1 MADGSVTI
9 NVELDAKNTQNDIDS
24 LKKEI
29 NGLTADLSKKNKD
42 IDTAVKRR
50 DKLYA
55 DLEKR
60 VSEYNAAQEK
70 TQEAIDAQLPI
81 TSAIEET
88 RQKIKEAET
97 EVKKYKQEWLSGV
110 SGADSNQSKAQETL
124 SNLQQN
130 LIDLKS
136 EAQKYDASIERAAET
151 EKAAK
156 IAMEEIEVAAV
167 NAKHNVRNL
176 QEDAEK
182 LSSNL
187 ESAKGQAGDLE
198 KKLATA
204 GYDAEKMNEG
214 TKKAG
219 KSADLFAKR
228 IKSVVRSALVFTV
241 ITQALSKLR
250 NWVGDVIKTS
260 PEAAAAI
267 AQLKGALLT
276 MVQPLVDV
284 IIPAFTALVQ
294 VLTAVVAKIAQFV
307 ASISGKSLAA
317 STESAKALNNQTKA
331 LKGTGKAAKD
341 ASKSLASFDEIN
353 KLSGTSDNSGSGAD
367 SESIAPN
374 FDFLDGVSDRLKNI
388 ATAVALIG
396 TGLALWKVSDSLPGN
411 LGLIATKL
419 GGIAIAAGGL
429 ALMWDGLKD
438 AWENGIDWT
447 NFLEILAGAGALVGG
462 LALAFGKVGAGIG
475 LVVAGAAL
483 IVTAF
488 HDMEE
493 NGINLKNVLM
503 LITGI
508 LSAGLGISILTGSW
522 VPLMI
527 AAIAGIV
534 VAMLAWTGN
543 LGEFIDSIK
552 GIFSGLIDFITGVFS
567 GDLDKAF
574 NGLKKMLKSLINA
587 DIIIV
592 ESFINT
598 IIRAV
603 NWLISQLNKIHFE
616 LPDWVPGIGG
626 LSFGVN
632 IPAINEKKL
641 PRLATGA
648 VIPPNREFLAVL
660 GDQKQGTNIETPL
673 PTMIQAFKQALA
685 EIGYNG
691 SNEAVL
697 VLDREVLG
705 KVVYKLNKAENKRIG
720 VNLAGV

>member
-1 MADGSVTI
+1 MADGSVII
-9 NVELDAKNTQNDIDS
+9 NTELDAK
-24 LKKEI
+24 
-29 NGLTADLSKKNKD
+29 
-42 IDTAVKRR
+42 
-50 DKLYA
+50 
-55 DLEKR
+55 
-60 VSEYNAAQEK
+60 
-70 TQEAIDAQLPI
+70 DAQKEL
-81 TSAIEET
+81 SA
-88 RQKIKEAET
+88 
-97 EVKKYKQEWLSGV
+97 
-110 SGADSNQSKAQETL
+110 
-124 SNLQQN
+124 
-130 LIDLKS
+130 
-136 EAQKYDASIERAAET
+136 
-151 EKAAK
+151 
-156 IAMEEIEVAAV
+156 
-167 NAKHNVRNL
+167 
-176 QEDAEK
+176 
-182 LSSNL
+182 
-187 ESAKGQAGDLE
+187 LE
-198 KKLATA
+198 KKIRSLDDKIALIGRKKMPLEQQALDLGTALEVAKQKLDALQSGGAASDAIKEQAETVSSIQYRWNQVNNQIERYDKSISNAKIEIDFTKEKAGELAAYLAEA
-204 GYDAEKMNEG
+204 GKNAEKMGKG
-214 TKKAG
+214 TQKAG

-250 NWVGDVIKTS
+250 NWASDVIKTS

-307 ASISGKSLAA
+307 AAISGKSLAA

-331 LKGTGKAAKD
+331 LKGAGKAAKD

-503 LITGI
+503 LITG
-508 LSAGLGISILTGSW
+508 LLAAGLGISVLTGSW
-522 VPLMI
+522 IPLMV

-534 VAMLAWTGN
+534 TAMLAWTGN

-552 GIFSGLIDFITGVFS
+552 GVFSGLVQFIKGVFT
-567 GDLDKAF
+567 GDMKSAF
-574 NGLKKMLKSLINA
+574 EGLKKVFKNLINA
-587 DIIIV
+587 DIILV

-626 LSFGVN
+626 PSFGVN
-632 IPAINEKKL
+632 IPAISEKKL
-641 PRLATGA
+641 PRLAQGA

-691 SNEAVL
+691 NNEAVL

-705 KVVYKLNKAENKRIG
+705 KVVYKLNKAESKRIG

>member
-1 MADGSVTI
+1 MADGSVII
-9 NVELDAKNTQNDIDS
+9 NTELDAKDAQKELSALEKKIRS
-24 LKKEI
+24 LDDKIALIGQKKMPLEQQALDL
-29 NGLTADLSKKNKD
+29 GTALEVAKQKLDALQSGGAASDAIKEQAETVSSIQYRWNQVNNQ
-42 IDTAVKRR
+42 IERY
-50 DKLYA
+50 DKLISNA
-55 DLEKR
+55 KIEIDFTKEKAGELATYLAE
-60 VSEYNAAQEK
+60 SGENAGKMNAG
-70 TQEAIDAQLPI
+70 
-81 TSAIEET
+81 
-88 RQKIKEAET
+88 
-97 EVKKYKQEWLSGV
+97 VK
-110 SGADSNQSKAQETL
+110 
-124 SNLQQN
+124 
-130 LIDLKS
+130 
-136 EAQKYDASIERAAET
+136 
-151 EKAAK
+151 KAAK
-156 IAMEEIEVAAV
+156 
-167 NAKHNVRNL
+167 
-176 QEDAEK
+176 
-182 LSSNL
+182 
-187 ESAKGQAGDLE
+187 
-198 KKLATA
+198 
-204 GYDAEKMNEG
+204 
-214 TKKAG
+214 
-219 KSADLFAKR
+219 SADAFSKR
-228 IKSVVRSALVFTV
+228 IKAVVRSALVFTV

-250 NWVGDVIKTS
+250 NWAGDVIKAR
-260 PEAAAAI
+260 PEASEAI
-267 AQLKGALLT
+267 AKLKGALLT

-307 ASISGKSLAA
+307 AAISGKSLAA

-374 FDFLDGVSDRLKNI
+374 FDFLDGVSNRLKNI

-462 LALAFGKVGAGIG
+462 LALSFGAVGAGIG
-475 LVVAGAAL
+475 LVVAGATL

-503 LITGI
+503 LIAG
-508 LSAGLGISILTGSW
+508 LLAAGLGISVLTGSW

-552 GIFSGLIDFITGVFS
+552 GVFSGLVQFIKGVFT
-567 GDLDKAF
+567 GDMKSAF
-574 NGLKKMLKSLINA
+574 EGLKKVFKNLINA
-587 DIIIV
+587 DIILV

-598 IIRAV
+598 VIRAL
-603 NWLISQLNKIHFE
+603 NWLIRQINKISFDV
-616 LPDWVPGIGG
+616 PSWVPGIGG
-626 LSFGVN
+626 KSLGMN
-632 IPAINEKKL
+632 IPSISEKKL

-648 VIPPNREFLAVL
+648 VIPPNREFMAVL
-660 GDQKQGTNIETPL
+660 GDQKSGTNIETPEEL
-673 PTMIQAFKQALA
+673 LRQIYREEAGANTQILQAILDAVREGKIMVVNDRVLA
-685 EIGYNG
+685 EVVRKSA
-691 SNEAVL
+691 SNMARATGTSFVP
-697 VLDREVLG
+697 V
-705 KVVYKLNKAENKRIG
+705 
-720 VNLAGV
+720 

>member
-1 MADGSVTI
+1 MADGSVII
-9 NVELDAKNTQNDIDS
+9 NTELDAKDAQKELSALEKKIDRLNNKAYQAKQAKMPLEQQS
-24 LKKEI
+24 LEL
-29 NGLTADLSKKNKD
+29 GAAL
-42 IDTAVKRR
+42 DTAKK
-50 DKLYA
+50 KL
-55 DLEKR
+55 DLLQSSNASSDAIKDQTETVTSIQYR
-60 VSEYNAAQEK
+60 WDQVNNQIDRYNA
-70 TQEAIDAQLPI
+70 TI
-81 TSAIEET
+81 TN
-88 RQKIKEAET
+88 
-97 EVKKYKQEWLSGV
+97 
-110 SGADSNQSKAQETL
+110 AD
-124 SNLQQN
+124 
-130 LIDLKS
+130 
-136 EAQKYDASIERAAET
+136 R
-151 EKAAK
+151 
-156 IAMEEIEVAAV
+156 EI
-167 NAKHNVRNL
+167 
-176 QEDAEK
+176 
-182 LSSNL
+182 
-187 ESAKGQAGDLE
+187 ESAKSKAGELSAY
-198 KKLATA
+198 LADA
-204 GYDAEKMNEG
+204 GKNAGKMNEG

-250 NWVGDVIKTS
+250 NWAGDVIKTS

-284 IIPAFTALVQ
+284 IIPAFTVLVQ
-294 VLTAVVAKIAQFV
+294 ILTAVVAKIAQFV

-396 TGLALWKVSDSLPGN
+396 TGLALWKVSGSLPGN

-488 HDMEE
+488 RDIEK
-493 NGINLKNVLM
+493 NGVNLKNVLM
-503 LITGI
+503 LIAS
-508 LSAGLGISILTGSW
+508 LLAAGLGISVLTGSW

-534 VAMLAWTGN
+534 TAMLAWTGN

-552 GIFSGLIDFITGVFS
+552 GVFSGLVQFIKGVFT
-567 GDLDKAF
+567 GDMKSAF
-574 NGLKKMLKSLINA
+574 EGLKKVFKNLINA
-587 DIIIV
+587 DIILV
-592 ESFINT
+592 ESFVNT
-598 IIRAV
+598 VIRAL
-603 NWLISQLNKIHFE
+603 NWLIRQINKISFDV
-616 LPDWVPGIGG
+616 PSWVPGIGG
-626 LSFGVN
+626 KSFGVN
-632 IPAINEKKL
+632 IPSISEKKL

-648 VIPPNREFLAVL
+648 VIPPNREFMAVL
-660 GDQKQGTNIETPL
+660 GDQKSGTNIETPEEL
-673 PTMIQAFKQALA
+673 LRQIYREEAGANTQILQAILDAVREGKIMVVNDRVLA
-685 EIGYNG
+685 EVVRKSA
-691 SNEAVL
+691 SNMARATGTSFVP
-697 VLDREVLG
+697 V
-705 KVVYKLNKAENKRIG
+705 
-720 VNLAGV
+720 

>member
-1 MADGSVTI
+1 MANADGSVII
-9 NVELDAKNTQNDIDS
+9 NTELNDKQAQAELNRLTRKIDALNAKVSDKSQAKMALTEQANQLGAALDTAKAKLDAMQTSGAAPDAIQEQAETVTSLQYQWDTVNGKID
-24 LKKEI
+24 
-29 NGLTADLSKKNKD
+29 
-42 IDTAVKRR
+42 R
-50 DKLYA
+50 Y
-55 DLEKR
+55 
-60 VSEYNAAQEK
+60 AQE
-70 TQEAIDAQLPI
+70 IDKAVSDIGTAKDRAGELASQL
-81 TSAIEET
+81 SA
-88 RQKIKEAET
+88 A
-97 EVKKYKQEWLSGV
+97 G
-110 SGADSNQSKAQETL
+110 
-124 SNLQQN
+124 QN
-130 LIDLKS
+130 
-136 EAQKYDASIERAAET
+136 
-151 EKAAK
+151 
-156 IAMEEIEVAAV
+156 
-167 NAKHNVRNL
+167 
-176 QEDAEK
+176 
-182 LSSNL
+182 
-187 ESAKGQAGDLE
+187 AG
-198 KKLATA
+198 
-204 GYDAEKMNEG
+204 KMNEG
-214 TKKAG
+214 TKKAA
-219 KSADLFAKR
+219 KSADAFSKR

-241 ITQALSKLR
+241 ITQALSRLR
-250 NWVGDVIKTS
+250 NWAGDVIKTS

-396 TGLALWKVSDSLPGN
+396 TGLALWKVSDSLPGT

-419 GGIAIAAGGL
+419 GGIAIAAGGV

-488 HDMEE
+488 RDIEK
-493 NGINLKNVLM
+493 NGVNLKNVLM
-503 LITGI
+503 LIAG
-508 LSAGLGISILTGSW
+508 LLAAGLGISVLTGSW

-574 NGLKKMLKSLINA
+574 NGLKKMLKNLINA
-587 DIIIV
+587 DIILV

-632 IPAINEKKL
+632 IPAISEKKL
-641 PRLATGA
+641 PRLAQGA

>member
-1 MADGSVTI
+1 MADGSVVI
-9 NVELDAKNTQNDIDS
+9 NTELDAKDAQ
-24 LKKEI
+24 KE
-29 NGLTADLSKKNKD
+29 LS
-42 IDTAVKRR
+42 A
-50 DKLYA
+50 
-55 DLEKR
+55 LEKKIDRLNNKAYQAKQAKMPLEQQSLELGAALDNAKKKLDLLQNSNAQSDAIKDQAETVASIQYRWDR
-60 VSEYNAAQEK
+60 VNNQIDRYNA
-70 TQEAIDAQLPI
+70 TI
-81 TSAIEET
+81 TN
-88 RQKIKEAET
+88 
-97 EVKKYKQEWLSGV
+97 
-110 SGADSNQSKAQETL
+110 AD
-124 SNLQQN
+124 
-130 LIDLKS
+130 
-136 EAQKYDASIERAAET
+136 R
-151 EKAAK
+151 
-156 IAMEEIEVAAV
+156 EI
-167 NAKHNVRNL
+167 
-176 QEDAEK
+176 
-182 LSSNL
+182 
-187 ESAKGQAGDLE
+187 ESAKSKAGE
-198 KKLATA
+198 LATYLADA
-204 GYDAEKMNEG
+204 GKNAGKMNEG
-214 TKKAG
+214 TKRAG
-219 KSADLFAKR
+219 KSADSFAKR

-250 NWVGDVIKTS
+250 NWAGDVIKTS

-284 IIPAFTALVQ
+284 IIPAFTALVR

-307 ASISGKSLAA
+307 AAISGKSLAA

-488 HDMEE
+488 RDMEK

-503 LITGI
+503 LITGL
-508 LSAGLGISILTGSW
+508 LSAGLGISILTKSW

-552 GIFSGLIDFITGVFS
+552 GIFSGLIDFIS

-574 NGLKKMLKSLINA
+574 NGLKKMLKNLINA
-587 DIIIV
+587 DIILV

-632 IPAINEKKL
+632 IPAISEKKL
-641 PRLATGA
+641 PRLAQGA

-705 KVVYKLNKAENKRIG
+705 KVVYKLNKAESKRIG